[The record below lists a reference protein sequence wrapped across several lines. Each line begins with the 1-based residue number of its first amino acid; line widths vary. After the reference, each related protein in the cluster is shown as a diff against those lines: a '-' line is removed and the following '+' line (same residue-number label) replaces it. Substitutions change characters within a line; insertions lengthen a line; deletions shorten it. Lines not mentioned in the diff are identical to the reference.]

1 MSVYIDRKYLGAVS
15 HRLERFSQKNADLY
29 NFRCPL
35 CGDSRKNQ
43 LKARGF
49 VYRKGN
55 DYFYRCHNCGVGISF
70 SNFLKTI
77 DANTHREYVLERYSA
92 GENKNSNYTKPT
104 FDDLKGN
111 AYARFTATKNIFS
124 PSIKSID
131 NLEDGHLA
139 REYIL
144 DRKIPQSKWS
154 SIYYTEAFKD
164 FLDRDYPD
172 HGKQNIPND
181 PRIVLFYR
189 DEDGSVTNVSARAL
203 NASAT
208 IRYITVK
215 VVEGRKAYGLESI
228 DKTKRVFLVEG
239 QFDSMFLPNCLAS
252 GDSALANCASNLNID
267 NLVLV
272 WDNEPRNKEIV
283 ALLSDAI
290 DKNFTVVIWP
300 TGLDGKD
307 INEMV
312 LSGVDVSDMIDS
324 RVFSGAAARVEFI
337 KWKRC

>member
-1 MSVYIDRKYLGAVS
+1 MSVYIDRKFLGAVS

-70 SNFLKTI
+70 SNFLKQV

-92 GENKNSNYTKPT
+92 GENKHSNYTKPN
-104 FDDLKGN
+104 FDDLRGN
-111 AYARFTATKNIFS
+111 AYAKFASTKNIFS

-131 NLEDGHLA
+131 NLEESHPA
-139 REYIL
+139 RLYIQE
-144 DRKIPQSKWS
+144 RMIPESKWS
-154 SIYYTEAFKD
+154 GIYFTEAFKD
-164 FLDRDYPD
+164 FLDHDYPD
-172 HGKQNIPND
+172 HGKQNVPND
-181 PRIVLFYR
+181 ARIVLFYR
-189 DEDGSVTNVSARAL
+189 DEGGAVTNIAGRAL
-203 NASAT
+203 DSAAT
-208 IRYITVK
+208 IRYMTIKLVD
-215 VVEGRKAYGLESI
+215 GRKAFGLESI
-228 DKTKRVFLVEG
+228 DKSKRMFLVEG
-239 QFDSMFLPNCLAS
+239 QFDSMFLPNGIAS
-252 GDSALANCASNLNID
+252 GDSALTNCAANIEAD
-267 NLVLV
+267 DLVLV

-283 ALLSDAI
+283 ALLGDAI
-290 DKNFTVVIWP
+290 DKNYKVVIWP
-300 TGLDGKD
+300 TGLVGKD

-312 LSGVDVSDMIDS
+312 LNGTDVSDIIDS